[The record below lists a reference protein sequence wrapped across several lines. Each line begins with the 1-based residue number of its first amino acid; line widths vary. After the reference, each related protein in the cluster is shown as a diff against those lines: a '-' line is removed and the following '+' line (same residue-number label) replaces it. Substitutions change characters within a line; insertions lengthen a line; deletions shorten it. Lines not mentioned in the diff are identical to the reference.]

1 MRLIVVSGSFVRRA
15 CLVAGPAGLGDDA
28 LELVDLRLG
37 TAESTELDHSM
48 LAYCCLSRRFLH

>member
-1 MRLIVVSGSFVRRA
+1 M
-15 CLVAGPAGLGDDA
+15 AGPAGLGDDA

-48 LAYCCLSRRFLH
+48 LVYCLSFSSFLALNGSVIEPGGGGS

>member
-1 MRLIVVSGSFVRRA
+1 MRLIVVSGSFVRGA

-37 TAESTELDHSM
+37 AAEGTELED
-48 LAYCCLSRRFLH
+48 AC